1 LLYDEK
7 NIREVQ
13 MKKYLLL
20 TFVVLCLMIAGC
32 AVPFRRTL
40 DNYIMTGKYDLADKL
55 IDKEK
60 KDGSEY
66 NDKSQLIY
74 LFDKGSVTQ
83 MLGEYKISSDF
94 LQQADDMIDKLY
106 TKSAVDETYSFLS
119 NDLALKYT
127 GEDFEQVMVDILSA
141 LDYMYTG
148 NFKDARIEVKKV
160 NNKINLISDSYG
172 DKAIYKDDAFAR
184 FISGFCYEANGE
196 INDAY
201 IDYKLSL
208 REYEQYNKYYGTPVP
223 EEAKEAVIRC
233 ARALNFRDDIQEF
246 VKNYGDV
253 STMSESD
260 LDKKSELLF
269 VIYDGMPAYK
279 VEGAYYM
286 PVFIGRGYNLESVDA
301 YAQGLTFTAFT
312 AQDVSAMAVK
322 NLQVRVGVILLKKA
336 ASGVVKELAKQIPI
350 LKYFVQEDKADTRSW
365 RTIPARFDL
374 IRMAVNPGKVKV
386 GLVFTPTDTMVQ
398 NEMDFDYK
406 LKPGEKKV
414 VPVFCY

>member
-141 LDYMYTG
+141 LDYMYTS

-279 VEGAYYM
+279 VEGAYHM